1 MLNRA
6 GFGDLAVLRERFQQA
21 RPFRHL
27 CIDNFLLPALAQQAL
42 DDFPVFDPA
51 LALNEYGRVG
61 GKAVNTRMADIS
73 PFYRRLYDHLF
84 SEDFL
89 STMSAITGIDGLIG
103 DPTLYGGGT
112 HENLHGQDLD
122 PHIDFNYV
130 PGGGAHRRVNLLIY
144 LNKDWDSDW
153 GGDIELHSDPRHP
166 QDNRISAYRVDF
178 NRAVLFETNEH
189 SWHGFPQIH
198 LPEALRATHSRKC
211 ISIYLYT
218 RERPVEEIAGEHGT
232 FYVQRPLSPRF
243 RPGHV
248 LDEADMVVLNRA
260 LRRRDEAIEA
270 AQRKEE
276 CAGRERMAM
285 TAHLADLR
293 ALARLPL
300 VGQVMQQGPV
310 EGAWWSDGWMG
321 ESMAVTLSAERD
333 LAALRI
339 SGRVGA
345 VPGGLARVRFAVE
358 GGGDMVADRVLAADR
373 DFMVTLPVR
382 AAQGQQLRLT
392 MACVDMFNPAALGLS
407 ADGRDLS
414 CLIARVDAITCAD
427 VTQMGRIDAMAG

>member
-1 MLNRA
+1 MLDLT
-6 GFGDLAVLRERFQQA
+6 GLGDLAVLRERFQAA

-27 CIDNFLLPALAQQAL
+27 CIDGFLLPDLAEQALA
-42 DDFPVFDPA
+42 DFPSFDPA
-51 LALNEYGRVG
+51 LAINELGRVG

-89 STMSAITGIDGLIG
+89 STMSAITGIDALIG

-144 LNKDWDSDW
+144 LNRDWDSDW

-166 QDNRISAYRVDF
+166 ADNRISAYRVDF

-189 SWHGFPQIH
+189 SWHGFPEIH
-198 LPEALRATHSRKC
+198 LPEDLRGTHSRKC

-218 RERPVEEIAGEHGT
+218 RGRPAEEIAGEHGT
-232 FYVQRPLSPRF
+232 FYVQRPLPSHF
-243 RPGHV
+243 RSGHL
-248 LDEADMVVLNRA
+248 LDEGDVAVLHRA

-276 CAGRERMAM
+276 RAGRERAAMA
-285 TAHLADLR
+285 AHLADLR

-310 EGAWWSDGWMG
+310 EGAWWPDGWMG

-373 DFMVTLPVR
+373 DFSVTLPVR
-382 AAQGQQLRLT
+382 AVQGQSVRLT
-392 MACVDMFNPAALGLS
+392 MACADGFNPAALGLS

-414 CLIARVDAITCAD
+414 CLITRIDAVTCAD
-427 VTQMGRIDAMAG
+427 VMQMGRMDALVG